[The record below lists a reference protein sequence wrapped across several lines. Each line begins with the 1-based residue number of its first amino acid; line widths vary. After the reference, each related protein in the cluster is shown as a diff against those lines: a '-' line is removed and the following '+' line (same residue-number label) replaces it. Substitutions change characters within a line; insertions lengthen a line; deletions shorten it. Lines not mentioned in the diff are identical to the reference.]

1 MASTDNATT
10 TAIAVIQ
17 QQSDLVS
24 TDVEVRQLQAHQIY
38 VKVEYAA
45 FNPTD
50 RVSHMP
56 MSVGQKLMER

>member
-1 MASTDNATT
+1 MASTDNATA
-10 TAIAVIQ
+10 TATAVIQ
-17 QQSDLVS
+17 QQADLVS
-24 TDVEVRQLQAHQIY
+24 TDVEVPQLQAHQVY

-56 MSVGQKLMER
+56 MSMEQ